1 MNINSINVGLTGENL
16 LSIYNDFVSIKEIDI
31 KKVEIN
37 DDIKIIGS
45 FSKGVIIKFEVKVK
59 FNSMENG
66 LTKGE
71 VTGVKILN
79 VGIPSFV
86 RKVALKFILKS
97 LKDKGIHYEKGKVI
111 IQYKYLLKDIPYV
124 DFDIYSIYCTYGV
137 LNLELRNAKISLSGE
152 LKKEVELLSF
162 ENEQE
167 QEYNEEELIKI
178 NDFYAK
184 GREKIKGKMPIGVKK
199 YSDYIFVLP
208 DIATLIY
215 RLLKDKRVSMKTK
228 IIISGTVAY
237 ITVPCD
243 IIPDKIPF
251 IGKVDDIAIGIFAL
265 NIIMTEVPLNVI
277 LENSKDVS
285 HGDYS
290 TNICKESLEIGEDT
304 FIKEMIDIPAMKEI
318 CVEMLK
324 NLWDALKNDDAELA
338 FNIAQKDNEIDELY
352 EKVRKDCL
360 QVMHSNPTENI
371 NQGVRLVFIGRYL
384 ERIGDHITNICEKII
399 YAKNGEMIEIG

>member
-71 VTGVKILN
+71 VTGGKILN

-277 LENSKDVS
+277 LENWQGKNDILIVLKNVVE
-285 HGDYS
+285 YA
-290 TNICKESLEIGEDT
+290 TNFTGAKNINSICKVLE
-304 FIKEMIDIPAMKEI
+304 
-318 CVEMLK
+318 
-324 NLWDALKNDDAELA
+324 EL
-338 FNIAQKDNEIDELY
+338 LS
-352 EKVRKDCL
+352 V
-360 QVMHSNPTENI
+360 
-371 NQGVRLVFIGRYL
+371 
-384 ERIGDHITNICEKII
+384 
-399 YAKNGEMIEIG
+399 

>member
-184 GREKIKGKMPIGVKK
+184 GREKIKGKMPIVVKK

-228 IIISGTVAY
+228 IIISGAVAY

-277 LENSKDVS
+277 LENWQGKNDILIVLKNVVE
-285 HGDYS
+285 YA
-290 TNICKESLEIGEDT
+290 TNFTGAKNINSICKVLE
-304 FIKEMIDIPAMKEI
+304 
-318 CVEMLK
+318 
-324 NLWDALKNDDAELA
+324 EL
-338 FNIAQKDNEIDELY
+338 LS
-352 EKVRKDCL
+352 V
-360 QVMHSNPTENI
+360 
-371 NQGVRLVFIGRYL
+371 
-384 ERIGDHITNICEKII
+384 
-399 YAKNGEMIEIG
+399 

>member
-124 DFDIYSIYCTYGV
+124 DFDIYSIYCAYGV
-137 LNLELRNAKISLSGE
+137 FNVELRNAKFSLGGE
-152 LKKEVELLSF
+152 LKKEIELLNF
-162 ENEQE
+162 EKEKVPE
-167 QEYNEEELIKI
+167 FNEEDISKTE
-178 NDFYAK
+178 DSYTK
-184 GREKIKGKMPIGVKK
+184 GREKIKDKLPNNAKK

-208 DIATLIY
+208 DIAALIY

-228 IIISGTVAY
+228 LVISAAVAY
-237 ITVPCD
+237 IAVPCD
-243 IIPDKIPF
+243 IIPDKVPF
-251 IGKVDDIAIGIFAL
+251 IGKIDDIAIGVFAL
-265 NIIMTEVPLNVI
+265 NVIMTDVPLNVV
-277 LENSKDVS
+277 LENWQGK
-285 HGDYS
+285 
-290 TNICKESLEIGEDT
+290 N
-304 FIKEMIDIPAMKEI
+304 DILI
-318 CVEMLK
+318 VLK
-324 NLWDALKNDDAELA
+324 NV
-338 FNIAQKDNEIDELY
+338 IDY
-352 EKVRKDCL
+352 A
-360 QVMHSNPTENI
+360 
-371 NQGVRLVFIGRYL
+371 
-384 ERIGDHITNICEKII
+384 TNFTG
-399 YAKNGEMIEIG
+399 AKNIDSIYRVMEEVLSV

>member
-199 YSDYIFVLP
+199 YSYYIFVLP

-228 IIISGTVAY
+228 IIISGAVAY

-277 LENSKDVS
+277 LENWQGKNDILIVLKNVVE
-285 HGDYS
+285 YA
-290 TNICKESLEIGEDT
+290 TNFTGAKNINSICKVLE
-304 FIKEMIDIPAMKEI
+304 
-318 CVEMLK
+318 
-324 NLWDALKNDDAELA
+324 EL
-338 FNIAQKDNEIDELY
+338 LS
-352 EKVRKDCL
+352 V
-360 QVMHSNPTENI
+360 
-371 NQGVRLVFIGRYL
+371 
-384 ERIGDHITNICEKII
+384 
-399 YAKNGEMIEIG
+399 

>member
-97 LKDKGIHYEKGKVI
+97 LKDKGIYYEKGKVI

-124 DFDIYSIYCTYGV
+124 DFDIYSIYCAYGV
-137 LNLELRNAKISLSGE
+137 FNVELRNAKFSLGGE
-152 LKKEVELLSF
+152 LKKEIELLNF
-162 ENEQE
+162 EKEKVPE
-167 QEYNEEELIKI
+167 FNEEDISKTE
-178 NDFYAK
+178 DSYTK
-184 GREKIKGKMPIGVKK
+184 GREKIKDKLPNNAKK

-208 DIATLIY
+208 DIAALIY

-228 IIISGTVAY
+228 LVISAAVAY
-237 ITVPCD
+237 IAVPCD
-243 IIPDKIPF
+243 IIPDKVPF
-251 IGKVDDIAIGIFAL
+251 IGKIDDIAIGVFAL
-265 NIIMTEVPLNVI
+265 NVIMTDVPLNVV
-277 LENSKDVS
+277 LENWQGK
-285 HGDYS
+285 
-290 TNICKESLEIGEDT
+290 N
-304 FIKEMIDIPAMKEI
+304 DILI
-318 CVEMLK
+318 VLK
-324 NLWDALKNDDAELA
+324 NV
-338 FNIAQKDNEIDELY
+338 IDY
-352 EKVRKDCL
+352 A
-360 QVMHSNPTENI
+360 
-371 NQGVRLVFIGRYL
+371 
-384 ERIGDHITNICEKII
+384 TNFTG
-399 YAKNGEMIEIG
+399 AKNIDSIYRVMEEVLSV